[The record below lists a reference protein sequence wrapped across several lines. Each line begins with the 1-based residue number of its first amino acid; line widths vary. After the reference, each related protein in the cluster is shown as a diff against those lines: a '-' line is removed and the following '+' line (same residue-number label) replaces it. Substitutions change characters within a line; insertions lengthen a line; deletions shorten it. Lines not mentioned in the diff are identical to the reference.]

1 MLCSN
6 VTSYSSVRHR
16 FLSNNTGST
25 YSWSTAVP
33 EYNSDVSLEAVELWA
48 WYETAGRVELLKS
61 TDQLWNTGHVLPAA
75 PCAEADTSAV
85 VRRVQLTGSIC
96 YWGVMNTVRATE
108 KWITATLL
116 TYDNSNDCA
125 IRTVAM
131 VIIMISLIIMMIRT
145 QMMAV
150 EMMIMKVMC
159 VCHDDDSAQELGLEK
174 STWWQDS
181 HLCSL
186 CMHETQMIC
195 ISALDGRT
203 CRTGEK

>member
-1 MLCSN
+1 M
-6 VTSYSSVRHR
+6 
-16 FLSNNTGST
+16 
-25 YSWSTAVP
+25 
-33 EYNSDVSLEAVELWA
+33 ELWA

-116 TYDNSNDCA
+116 ARDNRNDCA

-131 VIIMISLIIMMIRT
+131 VIIMISLIIMMIRM
-145 QMMAV
+145 QMMTV
-150 EMMIMKVMC
+150 EMMMIMKVMG
-159 VCHDDDSAQELGLEK
+159 VCYDDDGAQKHGLEK
-174 STWWQDS
+174 STWGQHS

-186 CMHETQMIC
+186 CMHGRKMIC

-203 CRTGEK
+203 CRTAENITKH

>member
-1 MLCSN
+1 ML
-6 VTSYSSVRHR
+6 
-16 FLSNNTGST
+16 G
-25 YSWSTAVP
+25 
-33 EYNSDVSLEAVELWA
+33 YNSDVSSEAVELWA

-96 YWGVMNTVRATE
+96 YWGVMNTVRAME

-116 TYDNSNDCA
+116 VYDNSNDCA
-125 IRTVAM
+125 IHTVAT
-131 VIIMISLIIMMIRT
+131 VIIMIFLIRMMIRM

-159 VCHDDDSAQELGLEK
+159 VCYDDDSAQKHRLEK
-174 STWWQDS
+174 NHRDDNVHIYT
-181 HLCSL
+181 HYA
-186 CMHETQMIC
+186 CMKQKWFAYLHW
-195 ISALDGRT
+195 
-203 CRTGEK
+203 TGGPAGPEKNNKTLKSVLL

>member
-1 MLCSN
+1 MLRSAEASYRRAWDIDFS
-6 VTSYSSVRHR
+6 VTTLVQ
-16 FLSNNTGST
+16 GST
-25 YSWSTAVP
+25 YSWTAAAAGC
-33 EYNSDVSLEAVELWA
+33 NSDVSLEAVELWA

-116 TYDNSNDCA
+116 THDNSNDCA

-131 VIIMISLIIMMIRT
+131 VIIVISLIIMMIRM

-150 EMMIMKVMC
+150 DMMVMIMKVMC
-159 VCHDDDSAQELGLEK
+159 VCCYHDDGAQKNGLGKKINMVTTL
-174 STWWQDS
+174 TFM
-181 HLCSL
+181 LI
-186 CMHETQMIC
+186 MH
-195 ISALDGRT
+195 AWN
-203 CRTGEK
+203 